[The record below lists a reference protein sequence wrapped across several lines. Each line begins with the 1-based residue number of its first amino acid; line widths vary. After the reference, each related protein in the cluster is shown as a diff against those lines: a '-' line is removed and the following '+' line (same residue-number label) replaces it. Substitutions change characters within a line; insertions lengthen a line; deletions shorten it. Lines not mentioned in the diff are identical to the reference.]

1 MNKVEIC
8 GVNTSKLPVLTKKE
22 KEELFIKIK
31 EGDKA
36 AREVFIHG
44 NLRLVLS
51 VIQRFTN
58 RGEMVDDLFQVGCVG
73 LIKAI
78 DNFDIT
84 LNVRL
89 STYAVPMIAGEI
101 RSQLRDQGTIKMS
114 RSLKADILL
123 VRRAEN
129 EFMKEYGVSPRMS
142 QLAELTGMTMER
154 LQEACQA
161 EDVLRNMNELSETE
175 AEREPA
181 LWEDGEER
189 NVTRLDLAGALAGLE
204 PRARKV
210 IVLRYYRDYTQQ
222 QVADALG
229 ISQVQVCRIEKKTLK
244 MMAEK
249 VSG

>member
-1 MNKVEIC
+1 MW
-8 GVNTSKLPVLTKKE
+8 VLTMETLTKDEMQAVVE
-22 KEELFIKIK
+22 KHTGLVKSVALKLARSLGEEPEDLIQI
-31 EGDKA
+31 GYIGLLKA
-36 AREVFIHG
+36 A
-44 NLRLVLS
+44 
-51 VIQRFTN
+51 QRFEPE
-58 RGEMVDDLFQVGCVG
+58 RGLQF
-73 LIKAI
+73 
-78 DNFDIT
+78 
-84 LNVRL
+84 

-142 QLAELTGMTMER
+142 QLAELTGMSMER